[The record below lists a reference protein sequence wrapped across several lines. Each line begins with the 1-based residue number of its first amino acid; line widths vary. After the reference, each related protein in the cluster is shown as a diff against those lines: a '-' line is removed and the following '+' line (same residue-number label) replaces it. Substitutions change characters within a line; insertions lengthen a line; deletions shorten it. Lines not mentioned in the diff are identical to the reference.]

1 MAHTTRTITQ
11 EELVELDLAGE
22 LNELEDSDSSDDGSI
37 FPFDEGTDFKP
48 LECDLTP
55 ELDGSYPKSKLLLRL
70 LAPYNIF
77 NRFWTDKIMNE
88 VLKYTQID
96 DLRIGEL
103 RVFSEMPFEGSLV

>member
-22 LNELEDSDSSDDGSI
+22 LNEQEDSDSSDDGSI
-37 FPFDEGTDFKP
+37 YPFDESTDFKP

-55 ELDGSYPKSKLLLRL
+55 ELEGSYPKSKLSRL

-77 NRFWTDKIMNE
+77 KRFWTDEIMNE
-88 VLKYTQID
+88 LMTS
-96 DLRIGEL
+96 G
-103 RVFSEMPFEGSLV
+103 